1 MPVTQKDVADVAGV
15 SRRTVS
21 NVINDFI
28 HVSPDVRTRVED
40 AIQKLGYTPSRA
52 AQTLRTGRSK
62 VIQLVVPELDVPYF
76 AELARGVL
84 RSAED
89 FGFTVLIS
97 QTLDNAERELE
108 ALTGVTSD
116 YAEGTI
122 LSASSDVVLQLPASV
137 PVVLVGERRWDRFD
151 HVGIDD
157 VAAARVA
164 TDHLV
169 EIGRRRIAFIGADP
183 FGKLKMAAM
192 RHDGYAQ
199 SLANAG
205 IPEDPRLIAGTNLY
219 HREDG
224 ARAFRELIDRGERP
238 DAVFCATDLLAF
250 GAMSAAAEL
259 GFSIPGDIAFVG
271 FDNLD
276 EGRFFIPGLSTI
288 GPDKAL
294 VAHSAVE
301 ALVSRLSNPA
311 DHEVTSTVLP
321 FEFIARG
328 STGF

>member
-1 MPVTQKDVADVAGV
+1 VPITQKDVADVAGV

-21 NVINDFI
+21 NVVNDFI
-28 HVSPDVRTRVED
+28 HVSPDVRKRVED
-40 AIQKLGYTPSRA
+40 AIKQLGYTPSHA
-52 AQTLRTGRSK
+52 AQALRTGRSK

-89 FGFTVLIS
+89 YGFTVLIS
-97 QTLDNAERELE
+97 QTLDSEQRELN
-108 ALTGVTSD
+108 ALTGVTSE
-116 YAEGTI
+116 YADGTI
-122 LSASSDVVLQLPASV
+122 LSASSDAVLQLPESM

-157 VAAARVA
+157 VAAAGVA
-164 TDHLV
+164 TEHLV
-169 EIGRRRIAFIGADP
+169 SIGRRRIAFIGADP
-183 FGKLKMAAM
+183 NGQLKMAAM

-199 SLANAG
+199 ALANSG
-205 IPEDPRLIAGTNLY
+205 IQEDAELIAPTTLY

-224 ARAFRELIDRGERP
+224 ARAFRDLIARGQRP

-250 GAMSAAAEL
+250 GAMSAAAQL
-259 GFSIPGDIAFVG
+259 GMSIPDDIAFVG

-276 EGRFFIPGLSTI
+276 EGKFFIPSLSSI
-288 GPDKAL
+288 APDKLLLART
-294 VAHSAVE
+294 AVE
-301 ALVSRLSNPA
+301 ALMARIDNPG
-311 DHEVTSTVLP
+311 ETKGTFTTLP